1 MMIISQN
8 KLRRF
13 DLHLLTVLHTVLQT
27 RNVTAAAR
35 RLNMSQ
41 PAVSRALTRLRLL
54 FKDQLFVK
62 GPRGVIPTPRAEDLA
77 VVVAR
82 LLAEIG
88 NAVEQPTFDPAS
100 ADRVFRIATTDY
112 GALAALGPAMGGL
125 LSEAPNIGIDIVP
138 LKDSSF
144 AELATGAVDFA
155 LYADDPAPPNLK
167 DMHLFEEHY
176 VSLVRAGHP
185 AAACSEDG
193 VMDLDAFLRHGHI
206 LVSVAGDRSGVVD
219 DALAHRGLTRR
230 VAVSLPYFSTAA
242 VLATQTDLLLTLPR
256 RAALSLSLAADL
268 IVLAPPVELESFAY
282 RILWHPRN
290 DTDPGAMWFVDRL
303 SKLHSED
310 VQ

>member
-112 GALAALGPAMGGL
+112 GALAALGHGRPAERSAEHRNRHRTAEGL
-125 LSEAPNIGIDIVP
+125 L
-138 LKDSSF
+138 LRR
-144 AELATGAVDFA
+144 TGNRGGRLRA
-155 LYADDPAPPNLK
+155 L
-167 DMHLFEEHY
+167 
-176 VSLVRAGHP
+176 R
-185 AAACSEDG
+185 
-193 VMDLDAFLRHGHI
+193 
-206 LVSVAGDRSGVVD
+206 
-219 DALAHRGLTRR
+219 
-230 VAVSLPYFSTAA
+230 
-242 VLATQTDLLLTLPR
+242 
-256 RAALSLSLAADL
+256 
-268 IVLAPPVELESFAY
+268 
-282 RILWHPRN
+282 
-290 DTDPGAMWFVDRL
+290 
-303 SKLHSED
+303 
-310 VQ
+310 

>member
-1 MMIISQN
+1 
-8 KLRRF
+8 
-13 DLHLLTVLHTVLQT
+13 
-27 RNVTAAAR
+27 
-35 RLNMSQ
+35 
-41 PAVSRALTRLRLL
+41 
-54 FKDQLFVK
+54 
-62 GPRGVIPTPRAEDLA
+62 
-77 VVVAR
+77 
-82 LLAEIG
+82 
-88 NAVEQPTFDPAS
+88 
-100 ADRVFRIATTDY
+100 
-112 GALAALGPAMGGL
+112 
-125 LSEAPNIGIDIVP
+125 
-138 LKDSSF
+138 
-144 AELATGAVDFA
+144 
-155 LYADDPAPPNLK
+155 
-167 DMHLFEEHY
+167 
-176 VSLVRAGHP
+176 
-185 AAACSEDG
+185 
-193 VMDLDAFLRHGHI
+193 MDLDAFLRHGHI